1 MIRSTCTLIFII
13 TAVVAPKAQTGM
25 DNVLNEIERNNKSL
39 ATERQYLEAQ
49 KLSFQTGLNPENP
62 KFEYDHLPGR
72 PDGAGTQQDFSVT
85 QAFDF
90 PTAYGKRRN
99 VSGEQIKQAE
109 LAFSAARQCILLEA
123 KLSCIDYVYRS
134 KLALE
139 LDKRRRH
146 ADVLSAAIQKQMQQG
161 ESSILDVSKVKLLQL
176 DINSQAALN
185 STSLQALQ
193 YKLDELNGG
202 IPVNLSVLQYPLIE
216 SLPTFEAL
224 DSMIEANDPEIK
236 VMEQHKQVSQKQVGL
251 TRSLALPKFEG
262 GYHRQSI
269 LGQTYEGLHVAM
281 SIPLWENRNRVKTE
295 RARLTLSELETVE
308 HRNMHYYKNRQLY
321 ERYLHWQKAKSDYEA
336 ILANAS
342 NEELLNKAL
351 EAGQLSL
358 IEYLME
364 VKYFYDAIVKSL
376 EAEKALHEQIAELYK
391 FEL

>member
-90 PTAYGKRRN
+90 PTAYGKRHN
-99 VSGEQIKQAE
+99 VSSEQIKQAE
-109 LAFSAARQCILLEA
+109 LAFSAAKQRILLEA

-139 LDKRRRH
+139 LEKRRRH

-161 ESSILDVSKVKLLQL
+161 ESSILDVNKVKLLQL

-224 DSMIEANDPEIK
+224 DIVIEANDPEIK

-308 HRNMHYYKNRQLY
+308 HRNMHHYKNRQLY
-321 ERYLHWQKAKSDYEA
+321 ERYLHWLKAKSDYEA
-336 ILANAS
+336 ILTNAS

-364 VKYFYDAIVKSL
+364 VRYFYDAILKSL